1 MIPQHYFA
9 ARMSKVMLTRGGP
22 ICLSGLFS
30 LGTLGDHAC
39 LPLGRCECD
48 QAPPIEFDEDEELF
62 SCLFRFYRERVDKF
76 IV

>member
-1 MIPQHYFA
+1 
-9 ARMSKVMLTRGGP
+9 MLTRGGP

-62 SCLFRFYRERVDKF
+62 FFF
-76 IV
+76 IQVLPSI